1 MSIIVSQNKKVAIDD
16 RAIRTYFVAESQF
29 EGYIFSISINGEGK
43 GKINWMGEYKSELE
57 AKKAMEAVIRAVASG
72 EKIILVPDED
82 TVQATLHGHT
92 EVWHHATGK
101 KTKGHGGS

>member
-1 MSIIVSQNKKVAIDD
+1 MSIIISQSKKVAFDSSQVQK
-16 RAIRTYFVAESQF
+16 YFVCVSQF
-29 EGYIFSISINGEGK
+29 DGYMLSACITGDKKPNTLGS
-43 GKINWMGEYKSELE
+43 YKSELE
-57 AKKAMEAVIRAVASG
+57 AKKALETTIRAVASD
-72 EKIILVPDED
+72 EKVVLVPDED

>member
-1 MSIIVSQNKKVAIDD
+1 M
-16 RAIRTYFVAESQF
+16 RTLQICKNQKQTAKE
-29 EGYIFSISINGEGK
+29 K
-43 GKINWMGEYKSELE
+43 LE
-57 AKKAMEAVIRAVASG
+57 TTIRAVASD
-72 EKIILVPDED
+72 EKVVLVPDED

>member
-1 MSIIVSQNKKVAIDD
+1 MSVIISQNKKLAIESSQVQK
-16 RAIRTYFVAESQF
+16 YFVCVSQF
-29 EGYIFSISINGEGK
+29 EGYIFSVNIAGDK
-43 GKINWMGEYKSELE
+43 KPDLLGEYKSELE
-57 AKKAMEAVIRAVASG
+57 AKKAMETVVRAVACD
-72 EKIILVPDED
+72 EKIVLVPDED

>member
-16 RAIRTYFVAESQF
+16 REIRVYFVAESQF
-29 EGYIFSISINGEGK
+29 EGYLFSITTKGEGK

-57 AKKAMEAVIRAVASG
+57 AKKAMETVIRAVASG
-72 EKIILVPDED
+72 EKIVLVPDVD
-82 TVQATLHGHT
+82 TVQESLHGHT

>member
-1 MSIIVSQNKKVAIDD
+1 MSIIISQNKKLAVDSNQVQK
-16 RAIRTYFVAESQF
+16 YFVCSSQF
-29 EGYIFSISINGEGK
+29 EGYMFSACIAGDK
-43 GKINWMGEYKSELE
+43 KPDLLGEYKSELE
-57 AKKAMEAVIRAVASG
+57 AKKAMETIIRAVASG
-72 EKIILVPDED
+72 EKIVLVPNED